1 MMRVL
6 SRQVCLGPPT
16 PPRHPLSDAA
26 FLIKRGKK
34 RGNYNCGRCGL
45 PKKGHKCPFTT
56 DNDDVSTPVST
67 PTAPAA
73 DSSTITTLSSA
84 TVAASRKLV
93 GESPQSVVRPL
104 PPARRRRALSFDD
117 VSVADSIDELEEERF
132 DLEEDADLDGSGK
145 LPASCLWEVL
155 RRLPPAGML
164 SAARVCRGWRE
175 TTRRLWRAAEEL
187 RLRVPAKAQI
197 GFVGS
202 VLQKCPGL
210 LKLSLSIES
219 DVDATMLAC
228 IAFSCPNLQSLEI
241 FTSDS
246 SINRITGDELS
257 RFIADKR
264 CLTSLKMEGCCN
276 LGGFIFSSTS
286 LSTLWLSD
294 LHSLSKMVIAVQ
306 IHQVF
311 NCPNLREISLDFS
324 RQEND
329 STDITTVVDGLG
341 RNCPKLQNIHIAS
354 NRLSHAAVLALS
366 AANLRGLRMLSLV
379 LGSEIT
385 DASVAAITSSF
396 SKLELLD
403 LSGSSISDSGIG
415 MICNVLPETLSK
427 LLLALC
433 PNITSSGIQFAAAQL
448 PRLELMDCGMTI
460 CDPNSEK
467 STDEEENDSDLQ
479 KTPNSKLHL
488 IYQKLI
494 IKHSRL
500 KKLSYGVVLAW
511 INLHPERLLL
521 QCPSLES
528 VHASD
533 CEDMLVKT
541 IEAQVYSDS
550 PAVENHVPSKRLP
563 DGSKRVRLPYF
574 CSPQPSDDEKKWR
587 RPEKRQCT
595 VNVTSCHRYFTGVLY
610 PQSYVNLI
618 LGLLVSFPDI
628 VAGAFRLERTW
639 FPRRNQVHLFPTKIA
654 LRPLLGHTGVLTWK
668 TQHAQALNCQL
679 KEVPIIEA
687 GCMDEIYDTLAERLL
702 PTAAAESNPNFKHIV
717 GLCGPPGAGKSTLA
731 SRVARRVNEL
741 WPQRS
746 SCFDSQVESPEVAIV
761 LPMDGFH
768 LYRHQLDAMKDPE
781 EAHARRGSPWTFDP
795 ERLLRCLTNLRNKGS
810 VYAPSFDHGVGDPVE
825 DDIFVSLQHKVVIV
839 EGNYL
844 LLDEDV
850 WRDISSI
857 FDEKWF
863 IDVDIETAMQRVLR
877 RHVSTGKPPD
887 VAKWRIDYND
897 RPNAELIIE
906 SKKKADLIIKSVD
919 FSR

>member
-1 MMRVL
+1 M
-6 SRQVCLGPPT
+6 QGHQPHPAT
-16 PPRHPLSDAA
+16 PISDAA

-56 DNDDVSTPVST
+56 NNDDVSTPVST

-84 TVAASRKLV
+84 TVAASRKLT

-117 VSVADSIDELEEERF
+117 ASIADSIDELEEERF
-132 DLEEDADLDGSGK
+132 DLEEDVDLDGSGK

-276 LGGFIFSSTS
+276 LGGFIFSSSS

-294 LHSLSKMVIAVQ
+294 LHSLSKM
-306 IHQVF
+306 VF

-354 NRLSHAAVLALS
+354 RRLSHAAVLALS

-433 PNITSSGIQFAAAQL
+433 PNITSSGIQFAAGQL
-448 PRLELMDCGMTI
+448 PHLELMDCGMTI

-467 STDEEENDSDLQ
+467 STDEEDNDSELQ

-500 KKLSYGVVLAW
+500 KKLSLWGCSGLDALYLNCPHLNDLNLNSCR
-511 INLHPERLLL
+511 NLHPERLLL

-574 CSPQPSDDEKKWR
+574 CSPQPSEDEKKWR
-587 RPEKRQCT
+587 RPVKRQCT
-595 VNVTSCHRYFTGVLY
+595 VNVTS
-610 PQSYVNLI
+610 
-618 LGLLVSFPDI
+618 
-628 VAGAFRLERTW
+628 
-639 FPRRNQVHLFPTKIA
+639 
-654 LRPLLGHTGVLTWK
+654 
-668 TQHAQALNCQL
+668 
-679 KEVPIIEA
+679 
-687 GCMDEIYDTLAERLL
+687 
-702 PTAAAESNPNFKHIV
+702 
-717 GLCGPPGAGKSTLA
+717 
-731 SRVARRVNEL
+731 
-741 WPQRS
+741 
-746 SCFDSQVESPEVAIV
+746 
-761 LPMDGFH
+761 
-768 LYRHQLDAMKDPE
+768 
-781 EAHARRGSPWTFDP
+781 
-795 ERLLRCLTNLRNKGS
+795 
-810 VYAPSFDHGVGDPVE
+810 
-825 DDIFVSLQHKVVIV
+825 
-839 EGNYL
+839 
-844 LLDEDV
+844 
-850 WRDISSI
+850 
-857 FDEKWF
+857 
-863 IDVDIETAMQRVLR
+863 
-877 RHVSTGKPPD
+877 
-887 VAKWRIDYND
+887 
-897 RPNAELIIE
+897 
-906 SKKKADLIIKSVD
+906 
-919 FSR
+919 